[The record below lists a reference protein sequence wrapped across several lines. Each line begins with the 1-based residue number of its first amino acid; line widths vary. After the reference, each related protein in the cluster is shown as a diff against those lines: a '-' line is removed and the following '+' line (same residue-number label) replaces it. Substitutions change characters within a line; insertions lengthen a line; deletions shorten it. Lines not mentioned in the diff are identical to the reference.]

1 MTEQNFKK
9 RVCLEI
15 IQAAKRYKEVYLDYE
30 YLICSEAFEYNK
42 YYIVNAKKDNF
53 QHLTGVHSYIN
64 PQTFFDKCYQGT
76 LLETDFDYAKKWQDE
91 KSVKGTVRRKIK
103 VLPDMMKLFETGL
116 LVEENFKK
124 NKVFCSFATTNG
136 SCTLGFVV
144 SKKARP
150 KSLIKGNALKNPQMV
165 DLVVRKKSGAEFF
178 NEIVIG
184 DAKILHK
191 YKNLIGHIISP
202 SLITAHHTIPD
213 TPDKS

>member
-76 LLETDFDYAKKWQDE
+76 LSETDFDFVKKGQNEKKSKTQVVNKRKCAKK
-91 KSVKGTVRRKIK
+91 S
-103 VLPDMMKLFETGL
+103 
-116 LVEENFKK
+116 EN
-124 NKVFCSFATTNG
+124 
-136 SCTLGFVV
+136 
-144 SKKARP
+144 
-150 KSLIKGNALKNPQMV
+150 
-165 DLVVRKKSGAEFF
+165 SGAGIKK
-178 NEIVIG
+178 EIRNRVF
-184 DAKILHK
+184 
-191 YKNLIGHIISP
+191 
-202 SLITAHHTIPD
+202 
-213 TPDKS
+213 